1 MDDNALTSD
10 ASSSSVESPAGT
22 IYESFEALSI
32 DSSKAAASPEGS
44 ANVGAEIVIE
54 GTESNENPAG
64 SGYDEVRNEGSSVT
78 FKAKEVALD
87 QVEVDGFANNGFDDE
102 EPEACPPAKDVS
114 KSSLLYLV
122 SQAGDGY
129 VIACKKSPKSKPNWP
144 FFMNIEDKLIESAPG
159 FQRKLE
165 VGDFVAVSSF
175 EWNQKLRYLAE
186 HRQDATPSCKFWFNE
201 NSQLL
206 PKQADATGVVQ
217 LLYMNIGRKQIT
229 GVVYWIKRKVQSI
242 PSSFVHANIACCGL
256 AVSARI
262 NRRHLDGINPE
273 DLKLGSL
280 VTVVVANIPQDSL
293 VSMGYILPD
302 ASPYK
307 LGTERR
313 AETPEFFGA
322 IASVRPHLLVWPNLN
337 ANMTPKVYPCSA
349 ELTKQHVVA
358 MEHVVGA
365 ALQIEMEREVDMM
378 IEARFEG
385 RARKFDGADCLIV
398 FGSRSKKE
406 VNELAK
412 VWEPESQV
420 KVFKELG
427 EKHFAL
433 GVVKDVEVLHAEY
446 EKLELHIVIVLNN
459 IQERKNVDI
468 ARKVDEFIQGGTVVI
483 HPVPATAVEDRLFCF
498 RCNVPSI
505 IADEDSPRGRIMAV
519 LLGRPAI
526 EGIRMEK
533 ESVDDSTDSWMEEEG
548 PLHPAILA
556 LNSRQ
561 RVTARLML
569 GGGLIQQQAPPGTGK
584 TKVAAAIIKAMMDSN
599 PGFRIVVMACANI
612 PVAKLVQ
619 EAEGTCAEND
629 LDGARAIAL
638 FSGFAR
644 CKYTDQIREVR
655 RHTLPNKVNSEE
667 FVKQLSPNVQKQV
680 KEYLAHC
687 EKNPRLAPERAIGK
701 VFNSCMAPKIVFS
714 TAVMAANL
722 LHGEGNIT
730 DADVLLFDESTQA
743 QWAVV
748 VHLVARMPQ
757 LKAFLLTG
765 DRHQLGVH
773 LQELPDIFHSGYGLE
788 SVILQAEASV
798 GTNYTFLT
806 KMYRSHPFL
815 AKLISYASYEL
826 HNEQLIPAR
835 SAEERSLITGSG
847 FLMPVQ
853 ECPVGL
859 INAFSSFRVD
869 PKSDSLTDD
878 HQTEVASFLVQALLE
893 HFGND
898 FSSRIIVLCMYT
910 YQTSEIERKL
920 KHCGVRALTVDAYQA
935 QECDVIIIV
944 TTRSKYSEMGSGRTD
959 NMHFFEDD
967 QRATVALS
975 RARHAVFIIGDLV
988 SISAGQVWKRFIEMA
1003 ITRTSVVRAEYVL
1016 ALLGRTLVRSSTCL
1030 FDSAKRESVEDEG
1043 FLESWAL
1050 KHGLRLDRT
1059 NAFGQQQS
1067 QQPRA
1072 PSFQFQ
1078 NRHFPA
1084 LQTTGPSDQAG
1095 PSGSGGQ
1102 QRGAPT
1108 LAPQYGRGQGRRGPD
1123 NQWMHYGGNPKR
1135 QKGGRR

>member
-1 MDDNALTSD
+1 MRTKNLPSKHSNQVSDQMDDNALTSD
-10 ASSSSVESPAGT
+10 ASSSSVESPEGT
-22 IYESFEALSI
+22 IYASFEALSI
-32 DSSKAAASPEGS
+32 DSSKVAASPEGS

-64 SGYDEVRNEGSSVT
+64 SGYEEVRNEGSSVT
-78 FKAKEVALD
+78 FKAMEVALD
-87 QVEVDGFANNGFDDE
+87 QVDAEAFANNGFDYE
-102 EPEACPPAKDVS
+102 ESEACPPAKDVS

-144 FFMNIEDKLIESAPG
+144 FFMNIDDKLIESAPG

-175 EWNQKLRYLAE
+175 AWNQKLRYLAE

-273 DLKLGSL
+273 DLKIGSL

-302 ASPYK
+302 SSPYK

-322 IASVRPHLLVWPNLN
+322 IASVRPHLLAWPNLN

-349 ELTKQHVVA
+349 ELTNQHVVA

-385 RARKFDGADCLIV
+385 RARKFDDADCLIV
-398 FGSRSKKE
+398 FGFEIEERM
-406 VNELAK
+406 
-412 VWEPESQV
+412 
-420 KVFKELG
+420 
-427 EKHFAL
+427 
-433 GVVKDVEVLHAEY
+433 VKDVEVLHAEY
-446 EKLELHIVIVLNN
+446 EKLELHIVISLNN

-644 CKYTDQIREVR
+644 CKYTDQIRDVQ

-714 TAVMAANL
+714 TAAMAANL

-757 LKAFLLTG
+757 LKALLLTG

-773 LQELPDIFHSGYGLE
+773 LKELPDIFHSGYGLE

-826 HNEQLIPAR
+826 HNEQLIPTR

-859 INAFSSFRVD
+859 INAFFIVPCG
-869 PKSDSLTDD
+869 PK
-878 HQTEVASFLVQALLE
+878 
-893 HFGND
+893 
-898 FSSRIIVLCMYT
+898 
-910 YQTSEIERKL
+910 
-920 KHCGVRALTVDAYQA
+920 
-935 QECDVIIIV
+935 
-944 TTRSKYSEMGSGRTD
+944 
-959 NMHFFEDD
+959 
-967 QRATVALS
+967 
-975 RARHAVFIIGDLV
+975 
-988 SISAGQVWKRFIEMA
+988 KRFA
-1003 ITRTSVVRAEYVL
+1003 
-1016 ALLGRTLVRSSTCL
+1016 
-1030 FDSAKRESVEDEG
+1030 
-1043 FLESWAL
+1043 
-1050 KHGLRLDRT
+1050 HG
-1059 NAFGQQQS
+1059 
-1067 QQPRA
+1067 
-1072 PSFQFQ
+1072 
-1078 NRHFPA
+1078 
-1084 LQTTGPSDQAG
+1084 
-1095 PSGSGGQ
+1095 
-1102 QRGAPT
+1102 
-1108 LAPQYGRGQGRRGPD
+1108 
-1123 NQWMHYGGNPKR
+1123 
-1135 QKGGRR
+1135 

>member
-1 MDDNALTSD
+1 MDDYALTSD
-10 ASSSSVESPAGT
+10 ASSSSVVSPAGT

-44 ANVGAEIVIE
+44 AMLGLKLLLK
-54 GTESNENPAG
+54 GRNPMETLRAM
-64 SGYDEVRNEGSSVT
+64 
-78 FKAKEVALD
+78 EVALD
-87 QVEVDGFANNGFDDE
+87 QVDAEAFANNGFDYE
-102 EPEACPPAKDVS
+102 ESEACPPAKDVS

-144 FFMNIEDKLIESAPG
+144 FFMNIDDKLIESAPG

-186 HRQDATPSCKFWFNE
+186 HRQDATPSCK
-201 NSQLL
+201 
-206 PKQADATGVVQ
+206 
-217 LLYMNIGRKQIT
+217 MNIGRKQIT
-229 GVVYWIKRKVQSI
+229 GVVYWIKRKVQGI

-302 ASPYK
+302 SSPYK

-322 IASVRPHLLVWPNLN
+322 ASVRPHLLVWPNLN

-385 RARKFDGADCLIV
+385 RARKFDDADCLIV

-446 EKLELHIVIVLNN
+446 EKLELNIVIVLNN
-459 IQERKNVDI
+459 IKERKNVDI

-498 RCNVPSI
+498 RCNVSSI

-644 CKYTDQIREVR
+644 CKYTDQIRDVQ

-714 TAVMAANL
+714 TAAMAANL

-730 DADVLLFDESTQA
+730 DADVLLFNESTQA

-757 LKAFLLTG
+757 LKALLLTG

-878 HQTEVASFLVQALLE
+878 HQTEVASFLVQAFWNTLATIFRQE
-893 HFGND
+893 
-898 FSSRIIVLCMYT
+898 SSFCVF
-910 YQTSEIERKL
+910 
-920 KHCGVRALTVDAYQA
+920 DAYQA
-935 QECDVIIIV
+935 
-944 TTRSKYSEMGSGRTD
+944 
-959 NMHFFEDD
+959 
-967 QRATVALS
+967 
-975 RARHAVFIIGDLV
+975 
-988 SISAGQVWKRFIEMA
+988 
-1003 ITRTSVVRAEYVL
+1003 
-1016 ALLGRTLVRSSTCL
+1016 
-1030 FDSAKRESVEDEG
+1030 
-1043 FLESWAL
+1043 
-1050 KHGLRLDRT
+1050 
-1059 NAFGQQQS
+1059 
-1067 QQPRA
+1067 
-1072 PSFQFQ
+1072 
-1078 NRHFPA
+1078 
-1084 LQTTGPSDQAG
+1084 
-1095 PSGSGGQ
+1095 
-1102 QRGAPT
+1102 
-1108 LAPQYGRGQGRRGPD
+1108 YGRGQGRRGPD
-1123 NQWMHYGGNPKR
+1123 NQWMHYGGNLKR

>member
-32 DSSKAAASPEGS
+32 DSSKAAASPKGS

-64 SGYDEVRNEGSSVT
+64 SGYEEVRNEGSSVT
-78 FKAKEVALD
+78 FKAMEVALD
-87 QVEVDGFANNGFDDE
+87 QVKVDGFANNGFDDE

-302 ASPYK
+302 SSPYK

-349 ELTKQHVVA
+349 ELTKEDVVA

-385 RARKFDGADCLIV
+385 RARKFDDADCLIV

-644 CKYTDQIREVR
+644 CKYTDQIRDVQ

-714 TAVMAANL
+714 TAAMAANL

-757 LKAFLLTG
+757 LKALLLTG

-944 TTRSKYSEMGSGRTD
+944 TTRSK
-959 NMHFFEDD
+959 
-967 QRATVALS
+967 
-975 RARHAVFIIGDLV
+975 
-988 SISAGQVWKRFIEMA
+988 
-1003 ITRTSVVRAEYVL
+1003 
-1016 ALLGRTLVRSSTCL
+1016 
-1030 FDSAKRESVEDEG
+1030 
-1043 FLESWAL
+1043 
-1050 KHGLRLDRT
+1050 
-1059 NAFGQQQS
+1059 
-1067 QQPRA
+1067 
-1072 PSFQFQ
+1072 
-1078 NRHFPA
+1078 
-1084 LQTTGPSDQAG
+1084 
-1095 PSGSGGQ
+1095 
-1102 QRGAPT
+1102 
-1108 LAPQYGRGQGRRGPD
+1108 
-1123 NQWMHYGGNPKR
+1123 
-1135 QKGGRR
+1135 